1 MMVLHCL
8 SSTGTGTY
16 SMGWTDVKPDVVG
29 LLGNGDESRKCMST
43 ERCFRQP
50 GGAYLAVKL
59 TEINLILTQNSI
71 L

>member
-1 MMVLHCL
+1 
-8 SSTGTGTY
+8 
-16 SMGWTDVKPDVVG
+16 MGWTDVKPDVVG